1 MVLKRQKTLK
11 TLIDFHIIIK
21 VEISTCTP
29 KTTLRNF
36 LCLIIR
42 KKTIDVFYT
51 EPTKLVGSLL
61 TTGVQKTKIKLV
73 QFYLTIR
80 SFQ

>member
-11 TLIDFHIIIK
+11 TLIDFYIIIR

-29 KTTLRNF
+29 KKTLWNF
-36 LCLIIR
+36 LYLIIR
-42 KKTIDVFYT
+42 KKAIDVFYT
-51 EPTKLVGSLL
+51 EPNKLVGSLL

-80 SFQ
+80 NFQ